1 MTDYDRGSSPKTEQ
15 AQPSASS
22 RLPASQQSVL
32 HLASAGTGD
41 QKEPRDTPLP
51 RIKLYRP
58 DHSTTVFGQPEK
70 AVAAS
75 SLSPD
80 SAAAQPMTLKPTEL
94 LRPRRRFSTGLR
106 QMHQRKITPEEA
118 HKALQAVIGYCKQ
131 RATGFLDFQE
141 SVLLGKL
148 DERLRSMEVDIF

>member
-1 MTDYDRGSSPKTEQ
+1 MS
-15 AQPSASS
+15 
-22 RLPASQQSVL
+22 
-32 HLASAGTGD
+32 D
-41 QKEPRDTPLP
+41 QKEPRDTILP

-80 SAAAQPMTLKPTEL
+80 SAAAQPMTLEPTKL
-94 LRPRRRFSTGLR
+94 LRPQRRFFTGLR
-106 QMHQRKITPEEA
+106 QIHQRKITPDEA
-118 HKALQAVIGYCKQ
+118 HEALQAVIGYCKQ

-148 DERLRSMEVDIF
+148 DERLRSMEADVV